1 MKRKLKFLCLSVLVV
16 MLFFGN
22 GLPALAAVELDTP
35 EREITI
41 AFKNQ
46 DGSELP
52 EQLSLTGI
60 YTLELNNGQ
69 DLNDDE
75 LNINYSYVWAQA
87 KAAISKE
94 TNQNIFTIKVPAFSR
109 TADKAGGY
117 FPYQSQVGGFTT
129 LRISTNLPH
138 IKEFKLNEANT
149 HLVEGNMN
157 KPEVSVEKQNIIANT
172 FQNKGQYFDLTG
184 SVFRSAKKNTYVDLG
199 FTIVSDSYR
208 SIRTGWSIYGTGGQV
223 YTYVTTY
230 HTIKEIF
237 ENPAGQRI
245 PVPEGYTQ
253 DKFTEVTST
262 PFTYTME
269 KGSELP
275 KTYFADGQLY
285 VYKGWYKG
293 SGNKSRM
300 NTDYPPTISFSPELN
315 ESKDEVHI
323 VYEANPSK
331 LVKEEYLD
339 QESNVIE
346 HSWNTEKPV
355 LQGELYQ
362 NTPDAE
368 KLDSSNAAWVY
379 QGWRFL
385 GESTLRTTPVE
396 AKIDDDTTIQYI
408 YQKKQHIIEE
418 KWIDSKTGNL
428 LELSSNPVTS
438 PIKDN
443 QTFTKEPPAVVTDLS
458 GVKWAYAGWE
468 NVTAA
473 PGQLIKE
480 PVEIAHV
487 KNNTENKY
495 HYTRVDT
502 TATLEVQPK
511 SQIVKN
517 GESVKWTAR
526 LTNTGSTDLQ
536 LGSLKFSEVAAGITL
551 PKQLVVALADK
562 TEQTFLIEDHTSEV
576 DLQPL
581 TIPSGTD
588 NYADITFETK
598 AAGNINQVLPL
609 SLAIS
614 GNLTEEV
621 TGQSFVRIDDPDEPN
636 LQPVNNVGFVNL
648 PDFRFEETEVSPTPQ
663 SKGLAAKNYQ
673 EGYQPY
679 IRFVTPSDNGTW
691 SLTAKLSQFT
701 NKKRALPGNTALT
714 LTGGQL
720 KQLKNYNQS
729 DESLQ
734 EVASGINHSLKADG
748 SAKLITET
756 DKMGAHQLNYQFDQ
770 VRLEVPEHAGIA
782 GEDYSANL
790 DWTLVTG
797 P

>member
-1 MKRKLKFLCLSVLVV
+1 MKRRLKFLCLSILMVTLV
-16 MLFFGN
+16 FGN
-22 GLPALAAVELDTP
+22 SLPALAVVDLNTP
-35 EREITI
+35 AREITV
-41 AFKNQ
+41 AFENQ

-52 EQLSLTGI
+52 EQINLTGTYI
-60 YTLELNNGQ
+60 TEKNNGQ
-69 DLNDDE
+69 DWGDQ
-75 LNINYSYVWAQA
+75 LNIINSYNQYLPS
-87 KAAISKE
+87 AAILKE
-94 TNQNIFTIKVPAFSR
+94 PNHNIFKIKIPKFEQSAKR
-109 TADKAGGY
+109 WGTQY
-117 FPYQSQVGGFTT
+117 PYQSITAGFTQ
-129 LRISTNLPH
+129 LKINTNLSH
-138 IKEFKLNEANT
+138 IKEFTLATPNT
-149 HLVEGNMN
+149 HPVESIMDQSV
-157 KPEVSVEKQNIIANT
+157 PSVEEQKVIADKFIKSNQS
-172 FQNKGQYFDLTG
+172 FILDG
-184 SVFRSAKKNTYVDLG
+184 SVYQSKNSNYLDLG

-208 SIRTGWSIYGTGGQV
+208 GPTTGWSIYGADGQV

-245 PVPEGYTQ
+245 PVPENYTQ
-253 DKFTEVTST
+253 DKVTEVIST

-275 KTYFADGQLY
+275 RTYVADNQLY

-293 SGNKSRM
+293 SGNKSRI
-300 NTDYPPTISFSPELN
+300 DAAYPPTISFSPELN

-346 HSWNTEKPV
+346 PSWNTETPV

-368 KLDSSNAAWVY
+368 KLDSSDAAWVY

-385 GESTLRTTPVE
+385 GESMLRTTAVE

-408 YQKKQHIIEE
+408 YQKKQHKIEE

-428 LELSSNPVTS
+428 LELPSNPVIS

-443 QTFTKEPPAVVTDLS
+443 ETFTKEPPEVVTDLS
-458 GVKWAYAGWE
+458 GVKWAYSGWE
-468 NVTAA
+468 NVTVA
-473 PGQLIKE
+473 PGQLTKE
-480 PVEIAHV
+480 PVAIAGVKSDTEI
-487 KNNTENKY
+487 KY

-502 TATLEVQPK
+502 TAALDVQPK

-517 GESVKWTAR
+517 GETVTWTAR
-526 LTNTGSTDLQ
+526 VTNTGAVDLQ
-536 LGSLKFSEVAAGITL
+536 LGSLKLGEVAAGITL
-551 PKQLVVALADK
+551 PKQLIVTLADK
-562 TEQTFLIEDHTSEV
+562 TQQTFLIEDQTSEV

-581 TIPSGTD
+581 TIPSGNQ

-598 AAGNINQVLPL
+598 VTGTINQVLPL

-614 GNLTEEV
+614 GNLTAEV

-636 LQPVNNVGFVNL
+636 LQPANDIGFVNL
-648 PDFRFEETEVSPTPQ
+648 PDFTFEETEVSPAPQ
-663 SKGLAAKNYQ
+663 SKGLEAKNYQ
-673 EGYQPY
+673 PGYQPY
-679 IRFVTPSDNGTW
+679 IRFVTPADNGNW
-691 SLTAKLSQFT
+691 SLTAKLSQFA
-701 NKKRALPGNTALT
+701 NKKRALPRNTALT

-720 KQLKNYNQS
+720 KQVNNYNQS

-734 EVASGINHSLKADG
+734 EVTSGINHSLKADG
-748 SAKLITET
+748 SAMLITET
-756 DKMGAHQLNYQFDQ
+756 NGAGAHQLNYQFDQ
-770 VRLEVPEHAGIA
+770 VRLEIPEYAGIA
-782 GEDYSANL
+782 GETYSANL